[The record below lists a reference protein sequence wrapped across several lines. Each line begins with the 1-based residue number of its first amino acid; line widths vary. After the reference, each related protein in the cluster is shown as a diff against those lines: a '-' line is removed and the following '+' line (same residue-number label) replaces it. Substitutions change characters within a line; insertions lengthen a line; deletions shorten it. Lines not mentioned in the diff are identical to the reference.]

1 MDCCRGF
8 NIVIIFLA
16 LSITSCKTDIEQV
29 NKLAITQDAN
39 YDIAEN
45 AVIIQSEN
53 GQKRAVIKA
62 PILKRW
68 NESDART
75 EFPEGLKVV
84 FYDSNRDSTILTA
97 DFGVNKE
104 QTKQMTVTGNVVV
117 LNYKNETLETEK
129 LVWKEE
135 SKTMST
141 DTFIII
147 KTPEEILK
155 GKGLDTDEKFLN
167 YKIRKIT
174 GIINVED

>member
-1 MDCCRGF
+1 MDCCRRY
-8 NIVIIFLA
+8 NIIIILLTLF
-16 LSITSCKTDIEQV
+16 ITSCKTDIEQV
-29 NKLAITQDAN
+29 NELAITQDAN

-45 AVIIQSEN
+45 TVIIQTEK

-75 EFPEGLKVV
+75 EFPDGLKVI
-84 FYDSNRDSTILTA
+84 FYDSNKDSTILTA

-104 QTKQMTVTGNVVV
+104 QTKQMTVSGNVVV
-117 LNYKNETLETEK
+117 LNYKSETLETEK
-129 LVWKEE
+129 LVWSEE

-141 DTFIII
+141 DTFVTI

-167 YKIRKIT
+167 YKIRKIS